1 MNEDSLFLPI
11 NIGRVVNLSQELGNN
26 VTTTVVSR
34 VKIAFIKKETIDK
47 LPDRQRGS
55 LYKRRMTKEKSKI
68 MICYWP
74 FSNGPIPMTGPVTL
88 DKYIFNLYNQG
99 KIKVEYRCAFAC
111 SAETAEALV
120 KRGYVV
126 TL

>member
-1 MNEDSLFLPI
+1 MNNDLILPVK
-11 NIGRVVNLSQELGNN
+11 IGGVVNLPQELGNN
-26 VTTTVVSR
+26 VTTTVSG
-34 VKIAFIKKETIDK
+34 VKIAFIKKETIDT
-47 LPDRQRGS
+47 LPDIQRGS
-55 LYKRRMTKEKSKI
+55 LYKNGMTKERSQT